1 MIGAPDVEE
10 PTVAESI
17 IEQRLRVVTEFREDE
32 RPWLVETL
40 EAKLERR
47 LSRWEAEQ
55 VELELSVK
63 ERDTSSQK
71 TVLEC
76 WIAGESK
83 RFVGTSGETDLNKA
97 VVEVRDDVHRQVNDH
112 VEKLTQRGRR

>member
-1 MIGAPDVEE
+1 MASLIDQ
-10 PTVAESI
+10 T
-17 IEQRLRVVTEFREDE
+17 LRVVSEFRDEE
-32 RPWLVETL
+32 RPRLVETL

-47 LSRWEAEQ
+47 LTRWEPEQ
-55 VELELSVK
+55 IEMELSVK
-63 ERDTSSQK
+63 ERDTTSQK

-83 RFVGTSGETDLNKA
+83 RFVGTSSERDLDRA

>member
-1 MIGAPDVEE
+1 MA
-10 PTVAESI
+10 ASI
-17 IEQRLRVVTEFREDE
+17 IDQRLRVVTEFREDE

-40 EAKLERR
+40 EAKLDRR
-47 LSRWEAEQ
+47 LSRWEADQ

-83 RFVGTSGETDLNKA
+83 RFVGTSNETDLNRA
-97 VVEVRDDVHRQVNDH
+97 VIEVRDDVHRQVNRH
-112 VEKLTQRGRR
+112 VERLTQRGRR

>member
-1 MIGAPDVEE
+1 M
-10 PTVAESI
+10 AESESVI
-17 IEQRLRVVTEFREDE
+17 AHSLRVVSEFRDDE

-40 EAKLERR
+40 QSKLDRR
-47 LSRWEAEQ
+47 LSRWEPSQ

-63 ERDTSSQK
+63 ERDSSSQK

-76 WIAGESK
+76 WISGESK
-83 RFVGTSGETDLNKA
+83 RFVGTSGETDLNRA
-97 VVEVRDDVHRQVNDH
+97 VIEVRDDVHRQVNDH

>member
-1 MIGAPDVEE
+1 M
-10 PTVAESI
+10 TESI
-17 IEQRLRVVTEFREDE
+17 IEHSLRVVTEFREDE

-40 EAKLERR
+40 QAKLDRR
-47 LSRWEAEQ
+47 LSRWEPEQ

-83 RFVGTSGETDLNKA
+83 RFVGTSGRTELAAA
-97 VVEVRDDVHRQVNDH
+97 VMEVRDDVHRQVNDH

>member
-1 MIGAPDVEE
+1 M
-10 PTVAESI
+10 AESI
-17 IEQRLRVVTEFREDE
+17 VDQTLRVVSEFRADE
-32 RPWLVETL
+32 RPGIVETL
-40 EAKLERR
+40 DAKLGRR
-47 LSRWEAEQ
+47 LTRWDASQ
-55 VELELSVK
+55 VEMELSVK

-83 RFVGTSGETDLNKA
+83 RFVGTSGQTDLNRA
-97 VVEVRDDVHRQVNDH
+97 VVEVRDEVHRQVNDH